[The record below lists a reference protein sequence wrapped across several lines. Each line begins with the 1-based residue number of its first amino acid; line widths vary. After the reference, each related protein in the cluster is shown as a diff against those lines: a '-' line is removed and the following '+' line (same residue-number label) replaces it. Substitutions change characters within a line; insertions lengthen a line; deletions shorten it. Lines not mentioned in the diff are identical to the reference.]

1 MDYLFLVIGLAL
13 LLLGAEFLVDSS
25 VAIAKRAK
33 ISSFIIGLTIV
44 GMGTSA
50 PELFVSL
57 SSALSGHGDVAV
69 GNIVGSNICNIFLIL
84 GVSAAITPFVIQ
96 KEIVK
101 RDIPFGI
108 FAVILLFV
116 LANDSLIFGAAES
129 GLSRMEGIVL
139 LVLFVAYMAFTITK
153 SLKNRGKME
162 EEEEAESKLSGK
174 PIPLLLLIAV
184 ASLAGLIGGGNLFLS
199 SAENLARAW
208 GVSEAVIA
216 ITVVAL
222 GTSLPEL
229 ITSIIAALKDNSE
242 LALGNVIGS
251 NVFNAL
257 LILGIASSAHP
268 ISIQGVRMEDFAV
281 MIFAALCTLA
291 VAFSFRKYF
300 FTRGEGIFF
309 LVCYVGYTTY
319 LVMR

>member
-116 LANDSLIFGAAES
+116 LANDSLIFGAKES

-153 SLKNRGKME
+153 SFKNRGKM

-257 LILGIASSAHP
+257 FILGIASSAHP

>member
-25 VAIAKRAK
+25 VAIAKRAQ

-57 SSALSGHGDVAV
+57 SSALSGHGDVAM

-84 GVSAAITPFVIQ
+84 GVSATITPFAIQ
-96 KEIVK
+96 NDIVK

-129 GLSRMEGIVL
+129 GLSRIEGIVF
-139 LVLFVAYMAFTITK
+139 LVLFFAYMAFTITK
-153 SLKNRGKME
+153 SLKNRSK
-162 EEEEAESKLSGK
+162 EEEAESKLSGK
-174 PIPLLLLIAV
+174 PLPLLILIAI

-216 ITVVAL
+216 ITIVAI

-229 ITSIIAALKDNSE
+229 ITSIIASLKNNSE

-251 NVFNAL
+251 NTFNIL
-257 LILGIASSAHP
+257 LILGTASTVHP
-268 ISIQGVRMEDFAV
+268 FSIQGIRIEDFAV
-281 MIFAALCTLA
+281 MIFATLCTLG

-309 LVCYVGYTTY
+309 LVCYVGYTAY
-319 LVMR
+319 LVVR

>member
-25 VAIAKRAK
+25 VAIAKKAK

-57 SSALSGHGDVAV
+57 SSSLTGHGDVAV

-108 FAVILLFV
+108 FAAVLLFL
-116 LANDSLIFGAAES
+116 LANDSLILGSAES
-129 GLSRMEGIVL
+129 GLSRIEGIL
-139 LVLFVAYMAFTITK
+139 LLILFVGYMAFTITK
-153 SLKNRGKME
+153 SLKNRGNQE
-162 EEEEAESKLSGK
+162 EDEAESKLAGK
-174 PIPLLLLIAV
+174 PVPLLLLIAV

-229 ITSIIAALKDNSE
+229 ITSVVAALKNNSE

-257 LILGIASSAHP
+257 LILGVASAAHP
-268 ISIQGVRMEDFAV
+268 ISIQGIRLEDYSV
-281 MIFAALCTLA
+281 MIFAALCTLGA
-291 VAFSFRKYF
+291 AFSFRKYF

-309 LVCYVGYTTY
+309 LICYVGYTAY
-319 LVMR
+319 LVLR

>member
-33 ISSFIIGLTIV
+33 ISSFIIGLTII

-50 PELFVSL
+50 PELFVSV
-57 SSALSGHGDVAV
+57 SSALTGHGDVAV

-84 GVSAAITPFVIQ
+84 GVSAAITPFIIQ

-108 FAVILLFV
+108 FAALLLFV
-116 LANDSLIFGAAES
+116 LANDSLFFGSTES
-129 GLSRMEGIVL
+129 GISRIEGIAL
-139 LVLFVAYMAFTITK
+139 LVLFFGYMAFTITK
-153 SLKNRGKME
+153 SLKNRQSQD
-162 EEEEAESKLSGK
+162 EEAESRLSGK
-174 PIPLLLLIAV
+174 RVPLLLLIAA

-229 ITSIIAALKDNSE
+229 ITSIVAALKNNSE

-257 LILGIASSAHP
+257 LILGVASSVNP
-268 ISIQGVRMEDFAV
+268 ISIQGVRMEDFTV
-281 MIFAALCTLA
+281 MIFAALCTLG

-309 LVCYVGYTTY
+309 LMCYVGYTTY
-319 LVMR
+319 LILR

>member
-25 VAIAKRAK
+25 VAIAKRAQ

-57 SSALSGHGDVAV
+57 SSALSGHGDVAM

-84 GVSAAITPFVIQ
+84 GVSATITPFAIQ
-96 KEIVK
+96 NDIVK

-108 FAVILLFV
+108 FAALLLFV
-116 LANDSLIFGAAES
+116 LANDSRIFNSAES
-129 GLSRMEGIVL
+129 GLSRIEGIVF
-139 LVLFVAYMAFTITK
+139 LVLFFAYMAFTITK
-153 SLKNRGKME
+153 SLKNRSKE
-162 EEEEAESKLSGK
+162 EEEKAESRLSGK
-174 PIPLLLLIAV
+174 PLPLLILIAI

-216 ITVVAL
+216 ITIVAI

-229 ITSIIAALKDNSE
+229 ITSIIASLKNNSE

-251 NVFNAL
+251 NTFNIL
-257 LILGIASSAHP
+257 LILGTASTVHP
-268 ISIQGVRMEDFAV
+268 FSIQGIRIEDFAV
-281 MIFAALCTLA
+281 MIFATLCTLA

-309 LVCYVGYTTY
+309 LVCYVGYTAY
-319 LVMR
+319 LVVR